1 MLLKLENYENILP
14 YIVIGE
20 RTNFFDKFLASVIN
34 SPISIVKK
42 ARRAK
47 KEVGKKSKS
56 KQRGSI
62 LEAENGKPGSH
73 NLNKW
78 SLRVLL
84 RRTNHYCDS
93 IIPSN
98 NNSGFS
104 PWHYFACVIAE
115 VRRSEDSMPKKPWKE
130 SFLALFYEEIP
141 EKITFFRAFLGL

>member
-56 KQRGSI
+56 KQPGSI
-62 LEAENGKPGSH
+62 LQVENGKPGTY
-73 NLNKW
+73 NLN
-78 SLRVLL
+78 
-84 RRTNHYCDS
+84 N
-93 IIPSN
+93 
-98 NNSGFS
+98 
-104 PWHYFACVIAE
+104 
-115 VRRSEDSMPKKPWKE
+115 
-130 SFLALFYEEIP
+130 
-141 EKITFFRAFLGL
+141 